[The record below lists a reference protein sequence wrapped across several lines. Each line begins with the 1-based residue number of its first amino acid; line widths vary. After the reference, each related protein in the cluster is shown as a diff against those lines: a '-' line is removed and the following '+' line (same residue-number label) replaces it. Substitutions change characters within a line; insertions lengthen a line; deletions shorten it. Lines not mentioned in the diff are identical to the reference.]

1 MLGTEEQEPAGS
13 VRLAA
18 AKEQERLVAQELALL
33 GSEGRG
39 QLDAV
44 VRKLPVAVAAS
55 AQ

>member
-13 VRLAA
+13 VHLAA
-18 AKEQERLVAQELALL
+18 VKGQERLVAQELALL
-33 GSEGRG
+33 GSEGQE

-44 VRKLPVAVAAS
+44 VRQLPVAGAAS